1 MKIEK
6 TIFDD
11 VVIVKIIGDFDY
23 FQCTPF
29 LKAIE
34 ENREL
39 GFTKVVLH
47 LVDVPFIN
55 STAIGA
61 IVRIKNELDNTEGG
75 ALAIA
80 EPSEFVANALD
91 TVGLKARIPHY
102 DKAVDA
108 LKALLEGAPADLD
121 LSEGETLLAGF
132 EEGLVLFRFNDDFK
146 AGLFGKRT
154 GAGTIQS
161 VTTKEV
167 VFRWPRRESDQEVE
181 APSFD
186 SSQVFE
192 ATSTLD
198 LKFSLK
204 LLRKDYYFKVT
215 GGVTSA
221 VLLDDNRIEVK
232 TKLRNLS
239 KDDEKWIQQF
249 SEDQA
254 VIREQAAG

>member
-11 VVIVKIIGDFDY
+11 VVIVKISGDFDY

-39 GFTKVVLH
+39 GFTKVILH
-47 LVDVPFIN
+47 LGNVPFIN

-61 IVRIKNELDNTEGG
+61 IVRIKNELDQAEGG

-80 EPSEFVANALD
+80 EASDFVDKAFD
-91 TVGLKARIPHY
+91 TVGLKARIPHF

-108 LKALLEGAPADLD
+108 LKALIEGASPELD
-121 LSEGETLLAGF
+121 LSDGASLPAGF
-132 EEGLVLFRFNDDFK
+132 EEGLILFRFNDNFK
-146 AGLFGKRT
+146 AGLFGKRM
-154 GAGTIQS
+154 GTATIKS
-161 VTTKEV
+161 VSTKSI
-167 VFRWPRRESDQEVE
+167 VFTWPRRESDEVIE

-186 SSQVFE
+186 VEQVFE
-192 ATSTLD
+192 ASSTLD

-204 LLRKDYYFKVT
+204 LLRKDYYFKVL
-215 GGVTSA
+215 GGVASA
-221 VLLDDNRIEVK
+221 TLLDDQRIEVK
-232 TKLRNLS
+232 MKLRDLS
-239 KDDEKWIQQF
+239 SEDETWIQQF
-249 SEDQA
+249 SEDQS
-254 VIREQAAG
+254 VLREQVKG